1 MIHRGP
7 TRLYAIAAC
16 SLSVHACTL
25 TGADLDPLVVTEP
38 ARADCGA
45 SECSGAEASSA
56 PPPLDD
62 AEPRPGEGSDPP
74 VIDESPSPNVSALQ
88 PAQPQPAPSGG
99 DAGTE
104 PAPAQPAPE
113 LPTDALVGW
122 GSVAGLGVET
132 TTGGAAGATVL
143 ATTAAELADF
153 AGRTEPLRIEIAG
166 SIELGLLDVQ
176 SNKTLFGRGSEAVL
190 RGGIRL
196 RGSAEGAV
204 SNVIISQL
212 NIDASSSGAEGDGIQ
227 LYNAHHVWIDH
238 CSVSDAPDGLLD
250 IVHASDFITISFNRF
265 FYTSAAPAPEHRFA
279 NLIGHSVDNAAED
292 ANHLNVTLHHNWW
305 GEGVSQASLV
315 RFGDLHFFNNVFASP
330 GNQST
335 LIAGKESRVLVE
347 NNAFEGVAAPH
358 AILPGSSASLFAN
371 ANHYLE
377 TTGARDASGTAFAP
391 AYSYTLESAEQ
402 LRLQLGAHAGP
413 Q

>member
-1 MIHRGP
+1 
-7 TRLYAIAAC
+7 L
-16 SLSVHACTL
+16 
-25 TGADLDPLVVTEP
+25 
-38 ARADCGA
+38 
-45 SECSGAEASSA
+45 
-56 PPPLDD
+56 PPLDD
-62 AEPRPGEGSDPP
+62 AAPQPDEGSDPP
-74 VIDESPSPNVSALQ
+74 AIDESPLPNVSALQ
-88 PAQPQPAPSGG
+88 PAPPPSAPTDG
-99 DAGTE
+99 DVAAE

-113 LPTDALVGW
+113 LPTDALLGW

-132 TTGGAAGATVL
+132 TTGGAAGVTVL
-143 ATTAAELADF
+143 ATSAAELADF
-153 AGRTEPLRIEIAG
+153 AGRSEPLRIEIVG

-176 SNKTLFGRGSEAVL
+176 SNKTLFGRGSGVVL

-196 RGSAEGAV
+196 RGSAESAV
-204 SNVIISQL
+204 SNVIIANL
-212 NIDASSSGAEGDGIQ
+212 HIDASSSGAEGDGIQ

-250 IVHASDFITISFNRF
+250 IVHASDFITVSFNRF

-315 RFGDLHFFNNVFASP
+315 RFGDLHFFNNLFAIS

-335 LIAGKESRVLVE
+335 LIAGKESRVLLE
-347 NNAFEGVAAPH
+347 NNAFVGVVAPH

-371 ANHYLE
+371 ANHYLD

-391 AYSYTLESAEQ
+391 AYAYTLESAEH
-402 LRLQLGAHAGP
+402 LELQLGAHTGP